1 VRDEQ
6 GVHVSYQDTQSGRP
20 PEAGSAEGNVS
31 VPAEGESAGGTDA
44 AVAAPTAKA
53 RSESRWR
60 RALEFE
66 SNSVLLATLLLVA
79 IISIV
84 HPAFLSATALLDLLQ
99 QASFVGIM
107 AAGMAFL
114 IAMREIDLSVGSM
127 FGLSVVLTA
136 LLMHAGVPPWVAAPL
151 CIVFGAAMGLFNAV
165 IVQVIRIP
173 AIVAT
178 LATLSMYHGLAL
190 ALTKGQQ
197 VPDMPLDS
205 SFFSIMG
212 SRHLGIPMA
221 VYVLVLVTV
230 ILTIVLR
237 LTPFGYRVRG
247 IGSNPDAATFSG
259 ISIPRVRVQALVLMG
274 ALCGVAGVLALA
286 FFQSG
291 DPNFGMGL
299 ELQVIAAAVIGGT
312 PLRGG
317 RATVVGAVLGAI
329 LLAVVSSGLIY
340 FRIPVN
346 WSAFGTGAVIL
357 LAVSVDSL
365 LRRRK
370 QVGSSGVG
378 L

>member
-1 VRDEQ
+1 M
-6 GVHVSYQDTQSGRP
+6 SYQDVQSGRP
-20 PEAGSAEGNVS
+20 PEIAPAGQDSTAAG
-31 VPAEGESAGGTDA
+31 AGGTVGTNDAA
-44 AVAAPTAKA
+44 AVAPAAKV
-53 RSESRWR
+53 RGESRWR
-60 RALEFE
+60 RALDFE
-66 SNSVLLATLLLVA
+66 SSSVLVALLLLIAV
-79 IISIV
+79 ISIV
-84 HPAFLSATALLDLLQ
+84 HPAFLSIGAMLDLLQ

-136 LLMHAGVPPWVAAPL
+136 LLMHAGVNPWVAAPL
-151 CIVFGAAMGLFNAV
+151 CIVFGAAMGLFNAT

-178 LATLSMYHGLAL
+178 LATLSMYHGLSL
-190 ALTKGQQ
+190 ALTQGQQ

-212 SRHLGIPMA
+212 GRHLGIPMA

-230 ILTIVLR
+230 VLTIVLR
-237 LTPFGYRVRG
+237 MTPFGYRVRG

-259 ISIPRVRVQALVLMG
+259 ISIPRVRVEALVLMG
-274 ALCGVAGVLALA
+274 ALCGIAGVLALA

-291 DPNFGMGL
+291 DPNFGIGL

-329 LLAVVSSGLIY
+329 LLGVVSSGLIY
-340 FRIPVN
+340 FKIPVN
-346 WSAFGTGAVIL
+346 WSAFATGAVIL
-357 LAVSVDSL
+357 LAVSVDSM

-370 QVGSSGVG
+370 QAGPSGVG